1 MQKCIIDNYKTFSH
15 EVDNENFESCNV
27 FEVLGHCLNKT
38 SDDVFND
45 FMKLKLEGCGD
56 GLTNICQKRIAALEA
71 EVEKN
76 GKYNINIDETICKSF
91 YFLKYI
97 Y

>member
-1 MQKCIIDNYKTFSH
+1 
-15 EVDNENFESCNV
+15 
-27 FEVLGHCLNKT
+27 
-38 SDDVFND
+38 
-45 FMKLKLEGCGD
+45 MKLKLEGCGD